1 MREIIIITVSIV
13 FVIIMYPI
21 VFPDR
26 SVILYVRDLSE
37 KNAGQKYRYQILF
50 KLRSCKDV
58 ELILY
63 SDQLYKCMSAVF
75 FARYIENIENITDL
89 GIRTKHTRFQRKKSK

>member
-26 SVILYVRDLSE
+26 SE
-37 KNAGQKYRYQILF
+37 KCRTEIQI
-50 KLRSCKDV
+50 
-58 ELILY
+58 
-63 SDQLYKCMSAVF
+63 SDIV
-75 FARYIENIENITDL
+75 
-89 GIRTKHTRFQRKKSK
+89 

>member
-37 KNAGQKYRYQILF
+37 KNAGQKYRYQILTTCR
-50 KLRSCKDV
+50 LNT
-58 ELILY
+58 IIP
-63 SDQLYKCMSAVF
+63 MIM
-75 FARYIENIENITDL
+75 AR
-89 GIRTKHTRFQRKKSK
+89 

>member
-37 KNAGQKYRYQILF
+37 KCRTEIQI
-50 KLRSCKDV
+50 
-58 ELILY
+58 
-63 SDQLYKCMSAVF
+63 SDIV
-75 FARYIENIENITDL
+75 
-89 GIRTKHTRFQRKKSK
+89 